1 MRPPAIFARLFGG
14 SLHII
19 VDAIAVDA
27 TLYWAL
33 DLHRVK
39 RTGSRLAHSFLSLP
53 SERPH
58 PSLRQPVCGATRV
71 HPCMSLEHPPPGW
84 LFRKRIII
92 RHWLLGLKYTGL
104 ALGQQHC
111 RNDVIL
117 AGEQ

>member
-1 MRPPAIFARLFGG
+1 
-14 SLHII
+14 
-19 VDAIAVDA
+19 
-27 TLYWAL
+27 
-33 DLHRVK
+33 
-39 RTGSRLAHSFLSLP
+39 
-53 SERPH
+53 
-58 PSLRQPVCGATRV
+58 V